1 MAAVFT
7 VRLLSGI
14 SFEVELPH
22 GNPLAKEVKMAI
34 KEARN
39 IPVYDQRLI
48 LDGQELPNFS
58 LVQTDK
64 EILLIIGATN
74 ITETVLD
81 FLRNRGAVP
90 FCGDELGSPLPE
102 PLSAK
107 ELKQLVEQCR
117 QSCMVAWA
125 LGAAMFKTVDCDDD
139 RKSIRDSPP
148 PQLLD
153 AVLKRRPIFLNPQQS
168 MHPDLVTRCE
178 EWALRCDKVPVTEE
192 SVQQYLDGLREV
204 AWAMQT
210 SEQRAKLFSDPY
222 ERDILDLKIGEIPC
236 QAMVDYRERS
246 WSHGLSVEDACAV
259 GRRRDQLVLDR
270 FERDVLDRWERPE
283 GALLARRDY
292 AAACGGEGQDTAH
305 GWVELLS
312 PDHQVLRPTEA
323 PRKVLVIDACTSPA
337 FVGLIDVNDRE
348 PGCKESRQ
356 LPLPGSASGDWLPVF
371 ADLQLRPEDQP
382 VVLVE
387 PMHAKRAWRE
397 QVCKDLLRAGVPSL
411 AFVPS
416 AVAACQIH
424 FCTAIIDSMIVVDVG
439 AAHLSVTP
447 LCEGYLLVPAIV
459 SEDLDPEAPAWPQI
473 SSAIQTAVRRCPL
486 ETTRS
491 LRRRDP
497 IVADDGVVQEYVY
510 GAAPFSRRVHLIGSR
525 SSEALAQ
532 QLQNG
537 SGGMLSATADGP
549 DAAWRGAAK
558 VCRHPQLQSFL
569 TTREEMLG
577 FTESR
582 SSVSEFWPFRR
593 FDCLESDPLWF
604 C

>member
-7 VRLLSGI
+7 IRLLSGI
-14 SFEVELPH
+14 GFEVELPH
-22 GNPLAKEVKMAI
+22 ANPLAKEVKMAI

-58 LVQTDK
+58 VVQTDK

-90 FCGDELGSPLPE
+90 FCGDELGGPLPV

-107 ELKQLVEQCR
+107 ELKKLAEQCR
-117 QSCMVAWA
+117 QGCIVAWA
-125 LGAAMFKTVDCDDD
+125 LGTAMSTTVDSDDD
-139 RKSIRDSPP
+139 LESIRDSLP

-153 AVLKRRPIFLNPQQS
+153 VILKRRPT
-168 MHPDLVTRCE
+168 HPDLVTRCE
-178 EWALRCDKVPVTEE
+178 EWTLRCDKIAVTEE

-210 SEQRAKLFSDPY
+210 SEQRGKLISDPY

-259 GRRRDQLVLDR
+259 SRRRDQLVLDR

-283 GALLARRDY
+283 SAFLASRDY
-292 AAACGGEGQDTAH
+292 AAACGGEGQDTAQ
-305 GWVELLS
+305 GWVDLLS
-312 PDHQVLRPTEA
+312 PDHQVPRPTEA

-337 FVGLIDVNDRE
+337 FVGLIDVNDSE
-348 PGCKESRQ
+348 PGCKEFRQ

-397 QVCKDLLRAGVPSL
+397 Q
-411 AFVPS
+411 
-416 AVAACQIH
+416 
-424 FCTAIIDSMIVVDVG
+424 
-439 AAHLSVTP
+439 
-447 LCEGYLLVPAIV
+447 GYLLVPAIV
-459 SEDLDPEAPAWPQI
+459 SHEDLDPEGPAWPQI
-473 SSAIQTAVRRCPL
+473 SSAIQTAVRRCPV

-497 IVADDGVVQEYVY
+497 FLDDNVVVQEYVY

-558 VCRHPQLQSFL
+558 VCRHPQLQRFL
-569 TTREEMLG
+569 TTREEYLEHG
-577 FTESR
+577 CSAVHR
-582 SSVSEFWPFRR
+582 K
-593 FDCLESDPLWF
+593 CL
-604 C
+604 

>member
-7 VRLLSGI
+7 IRLLSGI
-14 SFEVELPH
+14 GFEAE
-22 GNPLAKEVKMAI
+22 
-34 KEARN
+34 
-39 IPVYDQRLI
+39 YDQRLI
-48 LDGQELPNFS
+48 LEGEELPNFS
-58 LVQTDK
+58 VVQTDK

-81 FLRNRGAVP
+81 FMQIRGAVP
-90 FCGDELGSPLPE
+90 FCGDEIAFPLPE
-102 PLSAK
+102 PLSDK

-117 QSCMVAWA
+117 QSCIVALA
-125 LGAAMFKTVDCDDD
+125 LGAAMFQTVDCDDD
-139 RKSIRDSPP
+139 LKSMCDSLP
-148 PQLLD
+148 PQLRD
-153 AVLKRRPIFLNPQQS
+153 AVLKQRPA
-168 MHPDLVTRCE
+168 HPDLVTRCE
-178 EWALRCDKVPVTEE
+178 EWALRCDEVPVTEE

-204 AWAMQT
+204 AWAMQ
-210 SEQRAKLFSDPY
+210 SAEQRAKLSRDPY

-236 QAMVDYRERS
+236 QVMIDYRERS

-283 GALLARRDY
+283 SALLARREY
-292 AAACGGEGQDTAH
+292 AVACGGESQDTAQ

-312 PDHQVLRPTEA
+312 PHQVPRPAEA
-323 PRKVLVIDACTSPA
+323 PRKVLVIDACASPA
-337 FVGLIDVNDRE
+337 FAGLIDVNDRE
-348 PGCKESRQ
+348 PSCKETRQ
-356 LPLPGSASGDWLPVF
+356 LPLPGSASGDWLPLF
-371 ADLQLRPEDQP
+371 ADLQLRPQDHP

-397 QVCKDLLRAGVPSL
+397 QVCNDLVRAGVPSL

-424 FCTAIIDSMIVVDVG
+424 FPLPSTTASIDSMIIVDVG

-447 LCEGYLLVPAIV
+447 FCEGYLLVPAIV
-459 SEDLDPEAPAWPQI
+459 SYEDLDPEEPAWPQI

-510 GAAPFSRRVHLIGSR
+510 QVAPFSRRVHLIGSR
-525 SSEALAQ
+525 SSEALAR

-537 SGGMLSATADGP
+537 SGALWSCPSLTCPGEEGKFGLKGLNLLPYNAADLTQAAQSETVFGCRRSAATMLQRLKLGVTF
-549 DAAWRGAAK
+549 AK
-558 VCRHPQLQSFL
+558 VS
-569 TTREEMLG
+569 T
-577 FTESR
+577 
-582 SSVSEFWPFRR
+582 
-593 FDCLESDPLWF
+593 
-604 C
+604 